1 MMKKV
6 MGELENKYYINDL
19 SIVDVPSILVFSMGE
34 LKTIYNIA
42 DNNYDVIETVKFI
55 NGFSM
60 GERGL

>member
-1 MMKKV
+1 MKKV

>member
-1 MMKKV
+1 MKKV

-42 DNNYDVIETVKFI
+42 DNNYDGIETVKFI
-55 NGFSM
+55 NCFSM